1 MKRKNI
7 RKYYKQLILNEVF
20 LQKTSRIEIA
30 GKYSIRPAT
39 VTEIIQEL
47 ITENKILQTGTINNK
62 KIGRNRVVL
71 SINPDYRYII
81 GLYINEYYVY
91 GVIISF
97 AGNIVKSIKIKNAHP
112 FYNIIIGNLNKIVAL
127 LINAVPYTKIE
138 GIGIAS
144 VGVIDEKSGICVK
157 TSRIKDFNNVN
168 LKNVIRNN
176 INIEKDLTVAVR
188 MAVKAQ
194 LLAEKWFGIAVN
206 NDFVVYLQIEA
217 GIAISV
223 INKGKIYM
231 SSNPSAGLL
240 GHTIIDQNKIRGT
253 DFNSRNGHLEAFL
266 NDQRIIE
273 ECNKALKND
282 PEHRLALDE
291 ILLKAKNGDSV
302 VIKTIHKFIKYIAI
316 AIANTYNIYG
326 PDNIIL
332 GGRIFE
338 IADMLLP
345 ETIEMVKKMLIF
357 PPKRKDFVKISKLGV
372 FAGSIGA
379 TIPFFETFYSIPEP
393 TRNFINN

>member
-1 MKRKNI
+1 LKRKNI

>member
-1 MKRKNI
+1 LKRKNI

-20 LQKTSRIEIA
+20 SQKTSRVEIA
-30 GKYSIRPAT
+30 RKYSIRPAT

-47 ITENKILQTGTINNK
+47 ITENKIVQTGKMNNK
-62 KIGRNRVVL
+62 KIGRNRIAL
-71 SINPDYRYII
+71 SVNPDYRYII
-81 GLYINEYYVY
+81 GVYINEYYVY

-97 AGNIVKSIKIKNAHP
+97 AGNIVKSIKIKNAQP
-112 FYNIIIGNLNKIVAL
+112 FYNIIIDNLNNIIEMLMKE
-127 LINAVPYTKIE
+127 VPYAKIQ

-144 VGVIDEKSGICVK
+144 VGVIDENSGVCVK
-157 TSRIKDFNNVN
+157 TSRIKGF
-168 LKNVIRNN
+168 NN
-176 INIEKDLTVAVR
+176 INLKKVVKSNFRSENNLEVTVR

-240 GHTIIDQNKIRGT
+240 GHTIIDQNIIRGNN
-253 DFNSRNGHLEAFL
+253 FNSRDGHLEAFL
-266 NDQRIIE
+266 NDKRIIE
-273 ECNKALKND
+273 ECNKALKSD
-282 PEHRLALDE
+282 PAHHLTLDE
-291 ILLKAKNGDSV
+291 ILFKAKNGDST
-302 VIKTIHKFIKYIAI
+302 VINTIRKFIKYIAI
-316 AIANTYNIYG
+316 AVANTYNIYG

-332 GGRIFE
+332 GGRISE
-338 IADMLLP
+338 ISNIFLP
-345 ETIEMVKKMLIF
+345 ETIRMVKKMLIF
-357 PPKRKDFVKISKLGV
+357 PPEKEDFIKISKIGV

-379 TIPFFETFYSIPEP
+379 TIPFFEIFYAIPEP
-393 TRNFINN
+393 TRNFNNN